1 MRENL
6 GLDATEKLNNL
17 GKCFTVT
24 SRAKEAIEVLESARD
39 TAEKLTKSDEPNVC
53 KTKVYT
59 SLAIAYN
66 LVKKYSKA
74 VYYANKALEFGY
86 VQIKKIVKNYEV
98 DKLQEILMTNRT
110 R

>member
-66 LVKKYSKA
+66 LVKKYSKLKQFTTPTKHWNL
-74 VYYANKALEFGY
+74 VTFK
-86 VQIKKIVKNYEV
+86 
-98 DKLQEILMTNRT
+98 
-110 R
+110 